1 MIKSTEKPLGFT
13 RFGHVGNQIQIYCV
27 IDMLFEISRKIWLSM
42 QINKNSNVLIYIS
55 KLRITIPMLIVAAIL
70 SYYFYLNN
78 MLQIS
83 SEIVILNTNVA
94 LLVIVISFII
104 NPPPHPPHPKKKT
117 QKRKANK
124 ITSNRQRNRITTKQ
138 DKIIKNPSH

>member
-27 IDMLFEISRKIWLSM
+27 IDMLFEISRKIWSSM

-83 SEIVILNTNVA
+83 SEIVILNKNVA
-94 LLVIVISFII
+94 LLVIVIFFII
-104 NPPPHPPHPKKKT
+104 KPPKKKRP
-117 QKRKANK
+117 KKEK
-124 ITSNRQRNRITTKQ
+124 KKSKQ
-138 DKIIKNPSH
+138 DNIKQTKK

>member
-27 IDMLFEISRKIWLSM
+27 IDVLFEISRKIWSSM

-55 KLRITIPMLIVAAIL
+55 KLRITIPMLIVAATSIL

-104 NPPPHPPHPKKKT
+104 KPPPPSPPSPPPPKKKDP
-117 QKRKANK
+117 KKK
-124 ITSNRQRNRITTKQ
+124 SKQ
-138 DKIIKNPSH
+138 DNIKQTKK

>member
-27 IDMLFEISRKIWLSM
+27 IDMLFEISRQIWLSM

-55 KLRITIPMLIVAAIL
+55 KLRITIPMLIVTAILFL
-70 SYYFYLNN
+70 SYYFYLIN

-83 SEIVILNTNVA
+83 SEIVILNKNVA
-94 LLVIVISFII
+94 LLVIVIFLLSS
-104 NPPPHPPHPKKKT
+104 PPPPKKKD
-117 QKRKANK
+117 QKKKKRKANK

-138 DKIIKNPSH
+138 EQ